1 MSTIEIVCR
10 AHRGDF
16 TLDVEAQLEHGST
29 GVFGPSGAGK
39 TTLLHAL
46 AGLVPVDE
54 LRLVVEGEVLVDT
67 RGGKTPPPHQ
77 RRVGLVF
84 QDHRLFPHRTV
95 EVNLRYGM
103 RDAGADAPT
112 FDEVV
117 SLLELGDLMGR
128 RPEQLSGGQRQRVA
142 LGRALLAAPR
152 LLLLDEPLAS
162 LDRGLRRQILP
173 FLRRARERFDL
184 PMLMV
189 SHDLADLFALTD
201 ETLLMDRG
209 RVAGQGT
216 PTDLAAAEETLELL
230 HDCGIVFA
238 LPGHVV
244 RRDEDGL
251 SWVELAGP
259 RPHEIACGDCHDP
272 LGAPV
277 EVVLR
282 PDDVVLALPPL
293 EARLSFTNAF
303 EGEVLRVTKT
313 ALRCMIT
320 IDCGFDGPLLAEVT
334 ERAVRS
340 LGLEPGKSVI
350 ALCKAQAT
358 RTRGL
363 GAAYR

>member
-1 MSTIEIVCR
+1 MSTIEITCR
-10 AHRGDF
+10 ARRGAF

-46 AGLVPVDE
+46 AGLVPADE
-54 LRLVVEGEVLVDT
+54 LRLVVGGETLVDS
-67 RGGKTPPPHQ
+67 RGGRSVPPHR

-84 QDHRLFPHRTV
+84 QDHRLFPHRSV
-95 EVNLRYGM
+95 EANLRYGM
-103 RDAGADAPT
+103 RAGSGDGPD
-112 FDEVV
+112 FDEVAA
-117 SLLELGDLMGR
+117 LLELDGVMDR
-128 RPEQLSGGQRQRVA
+128 RPEHLSGGQRQRVA

-152 LLLLDEPLAS
+152 ILLLDEPLAS

-184 PMLMV
+184 PLLVV

-201 ETLLMDRG
+201 ETLLIDGG
-209 RVAGQGT
+209 RVAGQGA

-230 HDCGIVFA
+230 HDCGLVFA
-238 LPGHVV
+238 LPGRVT
-244 RRDEDGL
+244 RRDDDGL
-251 SWVELAGP
+251 SWVELEGE
-259 RPHEIACGDCHDP
+259 RPHEIACGDCQDP
-272 LGAPV
+272 LGAQV

-293 EARLSFTNAF
+293 DARMSFTNAF
-303 EGEVLRVTKT
+303 EGRVERVTKT

-320 IDCGFDGPLLAEVT
+320 IDCGFRGPLLAEVT

-340 LGLEPGKSVI
+340 LGLEPGTSVI

-358 RTRGL
+358 RTRGV
-363 GAAYR
+363 